1 MKALTLVSLFLA
13 GIATAQANTTYTCT
27 GNVKGVSINPKNGD
41 LLAESIGPLVWPKL
55 CNLETELSGVSPET
69 CKVIYSTL
77 LTAQTANKKVTL
89 WFNDSKDCSIDSHP
103 AWKILTG
110 WYFGP
115 KISD

>member
-1 MKALTLVSLFLA
+1 MNKLSIACLLIA
-13 GIATAQANTTYTCT
+13 GVASAQAKANYTCA

-55 CNLETELSGVSPET
+55 CNLETEMSNVSPET
-69 CKVIYSTL
+69 CKIIYSTL

-89 WFNDSKDCSIDSHP
+89 WFNDGKDCTTSSHP
-103 AWKILTG
+103 PWETLTG